1 MLFQIL
7 KFTVFI
13 DLALRS
19 SLDKFA
25 RQANSQKLDCRIVE
39 MGLLFFLF
47 DSGTLLRSVRYIV
60 ARHRV

>member
-19 SLDKFA
+19 SQDKFA

-39 MGLLFFLF
+39 MGLLFFYLN
-47 DSGTLLRSVRYIV
+47 RE
-60 ARHRV
+60 HC